1 MAATAIWLFCTPQI
15 SIFRFRNSRSAAV
28 AKEVFG
34 DTPLPGV
41 LVVDRYNG
49 YNTMSS
55 KIQYCYVHLLR
66 AVKDLEKDFPDNPEI
81 KAFIEA
87 LAPPLANAMS
97 LRTLPMTDKQFRRQ
111 AAKIKSEI
119 LNIIARQAKHPAI
132 QKIQD
137 IFREKA
143 DRLYHWADD
152 RSIPADNN
160 LAKREL
166 RPLVI
171 ARKIS
176 FGSQSENGARTREI
190 LMTILHTLRKRTP
203 DVSAAFKA
211 TLDKLA
217 QQPNL
222 DLAKTLLNPNS
233 S

>member
-1 MAATAIWLFCTPQI
+1 MPKNGHGQI
-15 SIFRFRNSRSAAV
+15 R
-28 AKEVFG
+28 
-34 DTPLPGV
+34 
-41 LVVDRYNG
+41 
-49 YNTMSS
+49 
-55 KIQYCYVHLLR
+55 
-66 AVKDLEKDFPDNPEI
+66 
-81 KAFIEA
+81 

-119 LNIIARQAKHPAI
+119 LDIVTRQAKHPAI

-137 IFREKA
+137 VFREKA
-143 DRLYHWADD
+143 DRLYQWADD

-160 LAKREL
+160 LAEREL

-190 LMTILHTLRKRTP
+190 LMMILHTLRKRTP

-211 TLDKLA
+211 ALDKLA